1 MTVMA
6 TSLKRNLPGYNRFKN
21 MRAQCVPAI
30 ELTIIAYRVY
40 NFYHSYLCYFAVVFG
55 FKKCSIRY
63 WPTDVTV
70 NS

>member
-6 TSLKRNLPGYNRFKN
+6 TSLKRNFPGYNRFKN

-30 ELTIIAYRVY
+30 ELTIIY

-55 FKKCSIRY
+55 FKKCSICY
-63 WPTDVTV
+63 WPTYV
-70 NS
+70 